1 MEVCSSHRR
10 IRSSSA
16 VRAQTH
22 TASVSTTASVP
33 LARTTPWGRGQGWF
47 LFASDCSRWS
57 HSTTPSER
65 TCPPPSR
72 PAVELKKQIPALLKL
87 TNPGATSVAFKVS
100 VPSIGPQPKNL
111 WGDLQHKHHTHTLAA
126 AGEDDQPEEVC
137 GAPEYG
143 CRAAWRCGRGVFTDQ
158 QRLFVILHAQHPRAP
173 CAYALVWRCV

>member
-100 VPSIGPQPKNL
+100 VPSIGP
-111 WGDLQHKHHTHTLAA
+111 HKKIA
-126 AGEDDQPEEVC
+126 C
-137 GAPEYG
+137 GATSNTSTALTHSPLQVKTTSPKKYVV
-143 CRAAWRCGRGVFTDQ
+143 RPNTGVVPPGGVAEVSVFH
-158 QRLFVILHAQHPRAP
+158 RINSGFVTLHA
-173 CAYALVWRCV
+173 